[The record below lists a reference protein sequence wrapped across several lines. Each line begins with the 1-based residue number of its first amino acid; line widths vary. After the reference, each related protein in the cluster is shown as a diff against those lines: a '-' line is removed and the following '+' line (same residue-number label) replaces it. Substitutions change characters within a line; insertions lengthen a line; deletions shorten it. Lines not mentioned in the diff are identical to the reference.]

1 MDVII
6 QTATD
11 ESRSLCALLK
21 VSLNLHGWQCSHEFI
36 VSNQIAK
43 HRVILGYDFIR
54 RYKVDVTSPRDFFTR
69 LRQTTRNLNSMN
81 SLYVRLKLF
90 NLDYDDG
97 NTDEKDKAHDHL
109 NQVEQMQV
117 AVYNVAAET
126 SEFL

>member
-21 VSLNLHGWQCSHEFI
+21 VHLNLHGWQCSHEFI

-43 HRVILGYDFIR
+43 HSVILGYDFIR
-54 RYKVDVTSPRDFFTR
+54 RYKVDVTNPRDFFTR
-69 LRQTTRNLNSMN
+69 LRQTTRNLNSVN
-81 SLYVRLKLF
+81 SLYAKLKLF
-90 NLDYDDG
+90 NLNYDDG
-97 NTDEKDKAHDHL
+97 NTD
-109 NQVEQMQV
+109 QV